1 MNDASLISLITIV
14 IGFLASCIPYLLKI
28 CFKSKCEFVKCWCL
42 EIKRNIQEENKASE
56 FDALWVKNRP
66 ELNRQSTILQV

>member
-42 EIKRNIQEENKASE
+42 EIKRNVQEENKASE
-56 FDALWVKNRP
+56 FEYKNRP